1 MIELIGKKYYIY
13 VILYDKHGRFFLIT
27 LDKSSVV
34 LKFLMYQLIFNQ
46 SFLFKVPY
54 LWIWPP
60 VSQLF
65 MASLLYVHRFWCHY
79 SLDNVEKLF
88 T

>member
-1 MIELIGKKYYIY
+1 MIELIDKKYYIY

-54 LWIWPP
+54 LWI
-60 VSQLF
+60 
-65 MASLLYVHRFWCHY
+65 
-79 SLDNVEKLF
+79 
-88 T
+88 